1 MRPGEIPGPTER
13 SRTDPRAASN
23 VSELDTGDNRATLKS
38 RSERG
43 CPGLSDLQVG
53 LRARIW
59 KVTCAA
65 APRGQRTQCAVAPP
79 SERKCAPSSLLDNGI
94 GTAKSQCGWLSGP
107 IWRRQS
113 RSQCTRTDNKT
124 VLVPVGVS
132 FTVSRHQLS
141 RLKRRYDRRRDL
153 DGEFDPGSGRTLAA
167 CLTHASRTESI
178 WWQHR

>member
-1 MRPGEIPGPTER
+1 MACRLRGC
-13 SRTDPRAASN
+13 
-23 VSELDTGDNRATLKS
+23 VSKLDTGCNRATLKS

-43 CPGLSDLQVG
+43 RPALSDLQG
-53 LRARIW
+53 GPSGPHPGR
-59 KVTCAA
+59 VTCAA

-107 IWRRQS
+107 QRCRRS

-132 FTVSRHQLS
+132 FTVSRYQLS
-141 RLKRRYDRRRDL
+141 RLKRRSHRRRDL

>member
-1 MRPGEIPGPTER
+1 MDRRLGGASR
-13 SRTDPRAASN
+13 SLTQVSIVLRSGAAQNGVDLVCAASRWALGPA
-23 VSELDTGDNRATLKS
+23 SWDGDVRRRPERAS
-38 RSERG
+38 AHS
-43 CPGLSDLQVG
+43 
-53 LRARIW
+53 
-59 KVTCAA
+59 
-65 APRGQRTQCAVAPP
+65 AVAPP

-107 IWRRQS
+107 QRCRRP

-141 RLKRRYDRRRDL
+141 RLKRRSHRRRDL

-167 CLTHASRTESI
+167 CLTHASRTEPI
-178 WWQHR
+178 RWQHW